1 MEAAFKQADY
11 EGGVVSGVQAVT
23 QHRMK
28 HLPARGAARN
38 ELPDKPVP
46 L

>member
-1 MEAAFKQADY
+1 METAFRQSNF

-23 QHRMK
+23 R
-28 HLPARGAARN
+28 HLKQQFPSDSHNRN
-38 ELPDKPVP
+38 ELRDKPVV